1 MGNKVTANLDA
12 AEEKKASL
20 NERSLPESSFQT
32 LSRRNKGLQL
42 AQTTGRIV
50 TSAARQAARYPIPK
64 PRLPAAR
71 PITPPPMAPKPNFS
85 ANQRFA
91 IAAAGGVAAV
101 SPLLV
106 GDLPVQFFYSLR
118 LQLLK
123 TVFKQ
128 SLGTRIANG

>member
-71 PITPPPMAPKPNFS
+71 PITPPPMAPN

-106 GDLPVQFFYSLR
+106 GDLLVQFFYSLG